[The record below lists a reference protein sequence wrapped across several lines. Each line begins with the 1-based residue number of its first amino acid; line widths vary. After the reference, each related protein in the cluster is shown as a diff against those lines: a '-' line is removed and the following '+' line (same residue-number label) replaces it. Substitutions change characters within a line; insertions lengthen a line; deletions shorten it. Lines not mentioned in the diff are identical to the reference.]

1 MKKLS
6 ALFASFKL
14 AAVCATVGLG
24 ALASNAQAQADAA
37 KNYPD
42 KQIRII
48 VPYSAGGSTDA
59 LGRLVA
65 GELTN
70 AWKQTVIV
78 ENKPGASG
86 MIGNDLVAKAAP
98 DGYTVLLGI
107 TAIIQG
113 PHLFNKIPY
122 DVNTD
127 LTPVAQIGLSADF
140 LVVNANFPANTL
152 EEFIKV
158 VKANPGK
165 YSYGSY
171 GAATSSN
178 IHGEMLKK
186 QAGLDL
192 THIPYK
198 GGAPQLTD
206 LLGGQLDAAFIDVGN
221 LRAQIKSD
229 KIKILASTGEKR
241 SEILPNVRTFTE
253 LGYKDFEPYGFFT
266 FFLPSKTPKPIVD
279 KLSNEIIRLVSTPE
293 NKAKIEGMGLQA
305 TFTGADALVPLMK
318 RDSAIW
324 GKVIKDGNIKVE
336 Q

>member
-1 MKKLS
+1 MKKIQQWCNKTIFI
-6 ALFASFKL
+6 AM
-14 AAVCATVGLG
+14 GLLI
-24 ALASNAQAQADAA
+24 APLASTAQTDAA
-37 KNYPD
+37 QNYPD

-65 GELTN
+65 GELSS

-86 MIGNDLVAKAAP
+86 MIGNDLVAKSAP
-98 DGYTVLLGI
+98 DGYSVLLGI
-107 TAIIQG
+107 TALIQG

-127 LTPVAQIGLSADF
+127 LIPVALIGLSQDF
-140 LVVNANFPANTL
+140 LVVKASFPANTL
-152 EEFIKV
+152 EEFVQV

-178 IHGEMLKK
+178 IHGEMLKS

-198 GGAPQLTD
+198 GGSPQMTD

-221 LRAQIKSD
+221 LRAQIKSE
-229 KIKILASTGEKR
+229 KIKILASTGERR
-241 SEILPNVRTFTE
+241 SELLPNIRSFTE
-253 LGYKDFEPYGFFT
+253 LGYKDFEPYGFFA
-266 FFLPSKTPKPIVD
+266 FFLPVKTPTTIVN
-279 KLSNEIIRLVSTPE
+279 KLSVEIIRLLNTPE
-293 NKAKIEGMGLQA
+293 NKAKIEGMGLQPDYLGPEAFA
-305 TFTGADALVPLMK
+305 TLLK
-318 RDSAIW
+318 RDSIIW
-324 GKVIKDGNIKVE
+324 GNVIKAANIKVE

>member
-1 MKKLS
+1 MKQG
-6 ALFASFKL
+6 FARW
-14 AAVCATVGLG
+14 LG
-24 ALASNAQAQADAA
+24 ATAVAFGMACTQGAAFAQAAPAA
-37 KNYPD
+37 SYPD
-42 KQIRII
+42 RPIRIV

-65 GELTN
+65 AELAN

-86 MIGNDLVAKAAP
+86 MIGNDFVAKSPA

-107 TAIIQG
+107 TALIQG
-113 PHLFNKIPY
+113 PYMFTKIPY
-122 DVNTD
+122 DVTTD
-127 LTPVAQIGLSADF
+127 LVPVAQIGLSQDF
-140 LVVNANFPANTL
+140 LVVPARFPANTF
-152 EEFIKV
+152 EEFIAE
-158 VKANPGK
+158 VKAHPGK

-206 LLGGQLDAAFIDVGN
+206 VMGGQLDAAFIDVGN
-221 LRAQIKSD
+221 LRAQAGSD
-229 KIKILASTGEKR
+229 KIKILASTGERR
-241 SEILPNVRTFTE
+241 SDILPKVRSLTE

-266 FFLPSKTPKPIVD
+266 FFLPSATPRPIVD
-279 KLSNEIIRLVSTPE
+279 KLSKEIIRLLNSPE
-293 NKAKIEGMGLQA
+293 NKAKIEGMGLQPN
-305 TFTGADALVPLMK
+305 FIGGAQLDALIK
-318 RDSAIW
+318 RDSKIW
-324 GKVIKDGNIKVE
+324 GDVIKASNIKVE

>member
-1 MKKLS
+1 MKKIKKWCLS
-6 ALFASFKL
+6 AAWIALGL
-14 AAVCATVGLG
+14 AGF
-24 ALASNAQAQADAA
+24 SNASMAQNDIA
-37 KNYPD
+37 KTYPD

-65 GELTN
+65 GELTQ

-107 TAIIQG
+107 TALIQG
-113 PHLFNKIPY
+113 PHLFKKIPY

-127 LTPVAQIGLSADF
+127 LIPVAQIGLSQDF
-140 LVVNANFPANTL
+140 LVVSANFPANTL

-178 IHGEMLKK
+178 IHGEMLKA
-186 QAGLDL
+186 QAGLDM

-198 GGAPQLTD
+198 GGAPQMSD

-241 SEILPNVRTFTE
+241 SDLLPNIRSFTE
-253 LGYKDFEPYGFFT
+253 LGYKDFEPYGFFA

-279 KLSNEIIRLVSTPE
+279 KLSNEIVRLLNTPE

-305 TFTGADALVPLMK
+305 TLTGASVLGPILK
-318 RDSAIW
+318 RDSEIW
-324 GKVIKDGNIKVE
+324 GKVIRDAKITVE

>member
-1 MKKLS
+1 MTTFKKFYTSIKLV
-6 ALFASFKL
+6 ALCSVTLLTGFGS
-14 AAVCATVGLG
+14 V
-24 ALASNAQAQADAA
+24 SHAQDAA
-37 KNYPD
+37 ANNYPD
-42 KQIRII
+42 KPIRII

-59 LGRLVA
+59 LARLVA

-70 AWKQTVIV
+70 AWKQTVVV

-98 DGYTVLLGI
+98 DGYTLLMGI

-113 PHLFNKIPY
+113 PHLFSKIPY
-122 DVNTD
+122 DVNKD

-140 LVVNANFPANTL
+140 LVVKASFPANTF

-158 VKANPGK
+158 VKDNPGK

-178 IHGEMLKK
+178 IHGEMLKA
-186 QAGLDL
+186 QAGLDM

-229 KIKILASTGEKR
+229 KIKILASTGERR

-253 LGYKDFEPYGFFT
+253 MGYKDFEPYGFFAL
-266 FFLPSKTPKPIVD
+266 FAPSKTPKPIID
-279 KLSNEIIRLVSTPE
+279 KISNEVIKLVGSPE
-293 NKAKIEGMGLQA
+293 NKAKIDAMGIQA
-305 TFTGADALVPLMK
+305 TLTGTDALTPILK
-318 RDSAIW
+318 RDSEIW
-324 GKVIKDGNIKVE
+324 GKVIKAANIKVE

>member
-1 MKKLS
+1 MTTFKKICAHL
-6 ALFASFKL
+6 KL
-14 AAVCATVGLG
+14 AALCGASFLCAT
-24 ALASNAQAQADAA
+24 AFNANAQDDAA

-113 PHLFNKIPY
+113 PHLFAKIPY
-122 DVNTD
+122 DVNKD
-127 LTPVAQIGLSADF
+127 LTPVAQIGLSSDF
-140 LVVNANFPANTL
+140 LVVNASFPANTF

-158 VKANPGK
+158 VKENPGK

-241 SEILPNVRTFTE
+241 SEILPNVRTLTE

-279 KLSNEIIRLVSTPE
+279 KLSNEIIRLVNTPE

-305 TFTGADALVPLMK
+305 TFTGADALAPLMK
-318 RDSAIW
+318 RDSEIW
-324 GKVIKDGNIKVE
+324 GKVIKEGNIKVE

>member
-1 MKKLS
+1 MKQRFARWIGAS
-6 ALFASFKL
+6 AVALGLTWAHGAAFAQTDP
-14 AAVCATVGLG
+14 AA
-24 ALASNAQAQADAA
+24 NF
-37 KNYPD
+37 PD
-42 KQIRII
+42 RQIRII

-65 GELTN
+65 AELAS
-70 AWKQTVIV
+70 AWKQPVIV
-78 ENKPGASG
+78 ENKPGAGG
-86 MIGNDLVAKAAP
+86 MIGNDLVAKSPP

-113 PHLFNKIPY
+113 PHLFTKIPY
-122 DVNTD
+122 NVMTD
-127 LTPVAQIGLSADF
+127 LIPVAQIGLSQDF
-140 LVVNANFPANTL
+140 LVVPARFPANTL
-152 EEFIKV
+152 EEFIAE

-206 LLGGQLDAAFIDVGN
+206 ILGGQLDAAFIDVGN
-221 LRAQIKSD
+221 LRAQAKSD

-241 SEILPNVRTFTE
+241 SDILPNVRSLTE

-266 FFLPSKTPKPIVD
+266 FFLPAATPRPIVD
-279 KLSNEIIRLVSTPE
+279 KLSAEIIRLLNSPA
-293 NKAKIEGMGLQA
+293 NKAKIEGMGLQPN
-305 TFTGADALVPLMK
+305 FVGGAELAALIK
-318 RDSAIW
+318 RDSKIW
-324 GKVIKDGNIKVE
+324 GDVIKASNIKVE

>member
-1 MKKLS
+1 MKIIKKWCLS
-6 ALFASFKL
+6 AAWIALGL
-14 AAVCATVGLG
+14 AGF
-24 ALASNAQAQADAA
+24 SNVSMAQSDIA

-65 GELTN
+65 GELTQ

-107 TAIIQG
+107 TALIQG
-113 PHLFNKIPY
+113 PHLFKKIPY

-127 LTPVAQIGLSADF
+127 LIPVAQIGLSQDF

-178 IHGEMLKK
+178 IHGEMLKA
-186 QAGLDL
+186 QAGLDM

-198 GGAPQLTD
+198 GGAPQMSD

-241 SEILPNVRTFTE
+241 SDLLPNIRSFTE
-253 LGYKDFEPYGFFT
+253 LGYKDFEPYGFFA
-266 FFLPSKTPKPIVD
+266 FFLPAKTPKPIVD
-279 KLSNEIIRLVSTPE
+279 KLSNEIVRLLNTPE
-293 NKAKIEGMGLQA
+293 NKAKVEGMGLQA
-305 TFTGADALVPLMK
+305 TLTKADVLGPLLK
-318 RDSAIW
+318 RDSEIW
-324 GKVIKDGNIKVE
+324 GKVIRDAKITVE

>member
-1 MKKLS
+1 MKQKLLRWIG
-6 ALFASFKL
+6 AAGAAFGLACAHGAAFGQTDPAAS
-14 AAVCATVGLG
+14 
-24 ALASNAQAQADAA
+24 
-37 KNYPD
+37 YPD
-42 KQIRII
+42 RQIRII

-65 GELTN
+65 AELSN
-70 AWKQTVIV
+70 AWKQPVIV
-78 ENKPGASG
+78 ENKTGASG

-107 TAIIQG
+107 TTIIQG
-113 PHLFNKIPY
+113 PYLFTKIPY
-122 DVNTD
+122 ATTD
-127 LTPVAQIGLSADF
+127 LVPVAQIGLSQDF
-140 LVVNANFPANTL
+140 LVVPARFPANTL
-152 EEFIKV
+152 EEFIAE
-158 VKANPGK
+158 VKSHPGK

-178 IHGEMLKK
+178 IHGEMLKQ

-206 LLGGQLDAAFIDVGN
+206 VIGGQLDAAFIDVGN

-229 KIKILASTGEKR
+229 KIKILASTGERR
-241 SEILPNVRTFTE
+241 SEILPDVRSFTE

-266 FFLPSKTPKPIVD
+266 FFLPARTPRPIVD
-279 KLSNEIIRLVSTPE
+279 KLSAEIIRLLNSPA
-293 NKAKIEGMGLQA
+293 NKAKIEGMGLQPN
-305 TFTGADALVPLMK
+305 FIGGAELDALIK
-318 RDSAIW
+318 RDSKIW
-324 GKVIKDGNIKVE
+324 GNVIKAANIKVE

>member
-1 MKKLS
+1 MKKIKKWCLS
-6 ALFASFKL
+6 AAGIALGL
-14 AAVCATVGLG
+14 AAF
-24 ALASNAQAQADAA
+24 SNASMAQSDIA

-65 GELTN
+65 GELTQ

-113 PHLFNKIPY
+113 PHLFKKIPY
-122 DVNTD
+122 NVNTD
-127 LTPVAQIGLSADF
+127 LIPVAQIGLSQDF

-178 IHGEMLKK
+178 IHGEMLKT
-186 QAGLDL
+186 QAGLDM

-198 GGAPQLTD
+198 GGAPQMSD

-241 SEILPNVRTFTE
+241 SDLLPNIRSFTE
-253 LGYKDFEPYGFFT
+253 LGYKDFEPYGFFA
-266 FFLPSKTPKPIVD
+266 FFLPAKTPKPIVD
-279 KLSNEIIRLVSTPE
+279 KLSGEIVRLLSTPE
-293 NKAKIEGMGLQA
+293 NKAKVEGMGLQA
-305 TFTGADALVPLMK
+305 TFAGAKALGPILK
-318 RDSAIW
+318 RDSEIW
-324 GKVIKDGNIKVE
+324 GKVIRDAKITVE

>member
-1 MKKLS
+1 MKQTLARWLGLATLS
-6 ALFASFKL
+6 AGLAFAL
-14 AAVCATVGLG
+14 P
-24 ALASNAQAQADAA
+24 AQAQNDAA
-37 KNYPD
+37 ANYPD
-42 KQIRII
+42 RQIRII

-65 GELTN
+65 GELSN

-86 MIGNDLVAKAAP
+86 MIGNELVVKSPP

-113 PHLFNKIPY
+113 PYLFTKIPY
-122 DVNTD
+122 DVMTD
-127 LTPVAQIGLSADF
+127 LVPVAQIGLSQDF
-140 LVVNANFPANTL
+140 LVVPARFPANTF
-152 EEFIKV
+152 EEFIKE

-192 THIPYK
+192 THVPYK

-206 LLGGQLDAAFIDVGN
+206 VMGGQLDAAFIDVGN
-221 LRAQIKSD
+221 LRAHATSD
-229 KIKILASTGEKR
+229 KIKILASTGERR
-241 SEILPNVRTFTE
+241 SDILPNVRTLTE

-266 FFLPSKTPKPIVD
+266 FFLPAKTPRPIVD
-279 KLSNEIIRLVSTPE
+279 KLAGEIIRQLNSPA
-293 NKAKIEGMGLQA
+293 NKAKIEGMGLQPN
-305 TFTGADALVPLMK
+305 FIGGAQLDALIK
-318 RDSAIW
+318 RDSKIW
-324 GKVIKDGNIKVE
+324 GDVIKASNIKVD

>member
-1 MKKLS
+1 MKTIKKWRLGTS
-6 ALFASFKL
+6 LIALGLLGFAS
-14 AAVCATVGLG
+14 AV
-24 ALASNAQAQADAA
+24 SAQNDSA

-65 GELTN
+65 GELTQ

-113 PHLFNKIPY
+113 PYLFKKIPY
-122 DVNTD
+122 EVNTD
-127 LTPVAQIGLSADF
+127 LTPVAQIGLSQDF

-152 EEFIKV
+152 EDFVKV

-178 IHGEMLKK
+178 IHGEMLKA

-198 GGAPQLTD
+198 GGAPQMSD

-241 SEILPNVRTFTE
+241 SDLLPNIRSFTE
-253 LGYKDFEPYGFFT
+253 LGYKDFEPYGFFA

-279 KLSNEIIRLVSTPE
+279 KLSSEIVRLLSTPE
-293 NKAKIEGMGLQA
+293 NKAKVEGMGLQA
-305 TFTGADALVPLMK
+305 TFAGADTLGPILK
-318 RDSAIW
+318 RDSDIW
-324 GKVIKDGNIKVE
+324 GKVIKDSKITVE

>member
-1 MKKLS
+1 MKTIKKWCLS
-6 ALFASFKL
+6 AAWIALGL
-14 AAVCATVGLG
+14 AAF
-24 ALASNAQAQADAA
+24 SNASMAQSDTA

-65 GELTN
+65 GELTQ

-107 TAIIQG
+107 TALIQG
-113 PHLFNKIPY
+113 PHLFKKIPY

-127 LTPVAQIGLSADF
+127 LIPVAQIGLSQDF

-178 IHGEMLKK
+178 IHGEMLKA
-186 QAGLDL
+186 QAGLDM

-198 GGAPQLTD
+198 GGAPQMSD

-241 SEILPNVRTFTE
+241 SDLLPNIRSFTE
-253 LGYKDFEPYGFFT
+253 LGYKDFEPYGFFA
-266 FFLPSKTPKPIVD
+266 FFLPGKTPKPIVD
-279 KLSNEIIRLVSTPE
+279 KLSDEIVRLLNTPE
-293 NKAKIEGMGLQA
+293 NKAKVEGMGLQA
-305 TFTGADALVPLMK
+305 TFTGAKALAPILK
-318 RDSAIW
+318 RDSEIW
-324 GKVIKDGNIKVE
+324 GKVIRDAKITID

>member
-1 MKKLS
+1 M
-6 ALFASFKL
+6 ATINTWCQR
-14 AAVCATVGLG
+14 AAVFALGLT
-24 ALASNAQAQADAA
+24 AFSSMTMAQNDAI
-37 KNYPD
+37 KNFPD
-42 KQIRII
+42 KSIRII

-65 GELTN
+65 GELTQ
-70 AWKQTVIV
+70 AWKQTVVV

-98 DGYTVLLGI
+98 DGYTLLLGI

-113 PHLFNKIPY
+113 THLFKKIPY

-127 LTPVAQIGLSADF
+127 LIPVAQIGLSQDF

-152 EEFIKV
+152 EEFVKV

-178 IHGEMLKK
+178 IHGEMLKA
-186 QAGLDL
+186 QTGIDL

-198 GGAPQLTD
+198 GGAPQMSD

-241 SEILPNVRTFTE
+241 SDLLPNIRTFTE
-253 LGYKDFEPYGFFT
+253 LGYKDFEPYGFFA
-266 FFLPSKTPKPIVD
+266 FFLPSKTPKAIVD
-279 KLSNEIIRLVSTPE
+279 KYSNEIVRLLNTSE
-293 NKAKIEGMGLQA
+293 SRAKIEGMGLQPTLA
-305 TFTGADALVPLMK
+305 GADTLGPILK
-318 RDSAIW
+318 RDSVIW
-324 GKVIKDGNIKVE
+324 GKVIKDAKISVE

>member
-1 MKKLS
+1 MTLFKKFRTQ
-6 ALFASFKL
+6 AKIGAIFAMSL
-14 AAVCATVGLG
+14 LGGVVTDTVAQEGAV
-24 ALASNAQAQADAA
+24 

-59 LGRLVA
+59 LARLVA
-65 GELTN
+65 GELTG

-78 ENKPGASG
+78 ENKPGAGG

-113 PHLFNKIPY
+113 PHLFAKIPY
-122 DVNTD
+122 DVDKD
-127 LTPVAQIGLSADF
+127 LTPVAQIGLSSDF
-140 LVVNANFPANTL
+140 LVVKASFPANTF

-165 YSYGSY
+165 FSYGSY

-186 QAGLDL
+186 QAGLEM

-206 LLGGQLDAAFIDVGN
+206 LLGGQLDAAFVDVAN

-241 SEILPNVRTFTE
+241 SEILPDVRTFTE
-253 LGYKDFEPYGFFT
+253 MGYKDFEPYGFFT

-279 KLSNEIIRLVSTPE
+279 KLSNEILRLLRTPE

-305 TFTGADALVPLMK
+305 TFTGADALAPLMK
-318 RDSAIW
+318 RDSEIW
-324 GKVIKDGNIKVE
+324 GKVIKEGNIKVE

>member
-1 MKKLS
+1 MKIFKKWCLS
-6 ALFASFKL
+6 VVSLTLGLTAASSV
-14 AAVCATVGLG
+14 AY
-24 ALASNAQAQADAA
+24 AQSAEV

-59 LGRLVA
+59 LARMVA
-65 GELTN
+65 SELTTS
-70 AWKQTVIV
+70 WKQTVIV

-86 MIGNDLVAKAAP
+86 MIGNDLVAKAPP

-122 DVNTD
+122 DVNKD
-127 LTPVAQIGLSADF
+127 LIPVAQIGLSQDF

-178 IHGEMLKK
+178 IHGEMLKA

-198 GGAPQLTD
+198 GGAPQMSD

-221 LRAQIKSD
+221 LRAQIQSD

-241 SEILPNVRTFTE
+241 SDLLPKIRSFTE
-253 LGYKDFEPYGFFT
+253 LGYKDFEPYGFFA
-266 FFLPSKTPKPIVD
+266 FFLPSKTPQAIVD
-279 KLSNEIIRLVSTPE
+279 KLSAEIVRVLNIPA
-293 NKAKIEGMGLQA
+293 NKARVEAMGLQA
-305 TFTGADALVPLMK
+305 TFAGADKIGPILK
-318 RDSAIW
+318 RDSEIW
-324 GKVIKDGNIKVE
+324 GKVIKDSKITV
-336 Q
+336 QQ

>member
-1 MKKLS
+1 MKKIRLWCKKS
-6 ALFASFKL
+6 IL
-14 AAVCATVGLG
+14 VTVGLLC
-24 ALASNAQAQADAA
+24 APLMSIAQSDAA
-37 KNYPD
+37 QHYPD

-65 GELTN
+65 GELSS

-86 MIGNDLVAKAAP
+86 MIGNDLVAKSAP

-107 TAIIQG
+107 TALIQG

-127 LTPVAQIGLSADF
+127 LIPVAQIGLSQDF
-140 LVVNANFPANTL
+140 LVVKASFPANTL
-152 EEFIKV
+152 EEFIQV

-178 IHGEMLKK
+178 IHGEMLKS

-198 GGAPQLTD
+198 GGSPQMTD

-221 LRAQIKSD
+221 LRAQVKSD

-241 SEILPNVRTFTE
+241 SDLLPSIRSFTE
-253 LGYKDFEPYGFFT
+253 LGYKDFEPYGFFA
-266 FFLPSKTPKPIVD
+266 FFLPAKTPQPIVN
-279 KLSNEIIRLVSTPE
+279 KLSGEIIRLLNTPE
-293 NKAKIEGMGLQA
+293 NKAKVEGMGLQPA
-305 TFTGADALVPLMK
+305 YLGADAFAKVLK
-318 RDSAIW
+318 RDSLIW
-324 GKVIKDGNIKVE
+324 GSVIKAANIKVE